1 MSVLPKKFYVK
12 QNLRSTNNNVLSIRQ
27 QTLLQKQLA
36 SKKFIP
42 APAGIFYLTMTTDIV
57 IITELKE
64 KLKRAEYIRKQQLQ
78 LIQTLQ
84 TQMAELK
91 AELDI
96 AIDNQEM
103 K

>member
-1 MSVLPKKFYVK
+1 
-12 QNLRSTNNNVLSIRQ
+12 
-27 QTLLQKQLA
+27 
-36 SKKFIP
+36 
-42 APAGIFYLTMTTDIV
+42 MTTDIV